1 MSLPAAS
8 RPADIDPAT
17 TLEAEVDDAISLCGG
32 DARAALRAT
41 LLANAFLEAQIE
53 RLTEVASA
61 DFSRKKFQRRG
72 KAEDGHKTAG

>member
-17 TLEAEVDDAISLCGG
+17 TLDAEVDDAISLCGG

-41 LLANAFLEAQIE
+41 LLANAFLEAQVE
-53 RLTEVASA
+53 RLSEVASA
-61 DFSRKKFQRRG
+61 GLSRQKFQRRA
-72 KAEDGHKTAG
+72 KPEDGHKKAG